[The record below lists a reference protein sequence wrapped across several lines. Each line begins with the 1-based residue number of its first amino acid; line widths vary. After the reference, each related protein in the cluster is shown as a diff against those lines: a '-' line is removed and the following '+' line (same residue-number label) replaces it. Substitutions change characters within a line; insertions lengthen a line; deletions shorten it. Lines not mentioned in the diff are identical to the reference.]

1 MHNMIQNK
9 LRNVIQNTYTVH
21 CTKDTGRKN
30 IRGFISIQCFHEHL
44 QAFPQSRN
52 TNPGSVTGSL
62 PGYRT
67 PTRIQ
72 DPYPDT
78 GPLPGYRI
86 PTRIQDPYPD
96 TGSLPGYRTPTRI
109 QDPYPD

>member
-9 LRNVIQNTYTVH
+9 LRNVIQIHTMYTVQKLLVEKMKGVLFLSNVSMKICRH
-21 CTKDTGRKN
+21 FRNRETRIPAHLQDPYPDTG
-30 IRGFISIQCFHEHL
+30 
-44 QAFPQSRN
+44 P
-52 TNPGSVTGSL
+52 L

-78 GPLPGYRI
+78 GPLPG
-86 PTRIQDPYPD
+86 PKWNEMGPKQ
-96 TGSLPGYRTPTRI
+96 
-109 QDPYPD
+109 